1 MRFKKGKLV
10 LFRGAGGG
18 LTAVKQADAEPVV
31 MPPPRKVSKKVQAA
45 GAGAAASTACAAASA
60 ARVAAA
66 AARKTAKAQEAV
78 AATAATA
85 AVSTASTGA
94 ATNGGD
100 VRKKATEPRSNV
112 PVMGGIRKISSDPA
126 LASLVNKRMR
136 SRARRMTAGHAPGRY
151 QSASPP
157 ASTADTDTEYMQFLP
172 SPSSRSSLCSLPTS
186 PSTFDD
192 GFSLRTASHHVPVD
206 PHSESP
212 YQFQDLANEDAFPDL
227 ACLGIG
233 GDADSRETCNE
244 LSLPTMAADPSSA
257 EHFSFCDTDTA
268 FGVPDPVL
276 VADPLYQR
284 TVLNSLLHDRSLPAG
299 RLFDAC
305 TRALAQLG
313 LRVLE
318 SRHSPSSAV
327 TAFVRSFAEEQS
339 PCSRHADSPPLM
351 AARLLFPDRVVYDQ
365 AVDAFRAMCDC
376 TNLAI
381 FKLPM
386 LLLVLEEKVAGHLAS
401 LPADFEVGG
410 CAAIACD
417 AAGQSVFARA

>member
-1 MRFKKGKLV
+1 M
-10 LFRGAGGG
+10 
-18 LTAVKQADAEPVV
+18 TAVKQADAEPVV
-31 MPPPRKVSKKVQAA
+31 LPPPRKVSKKVQAA
-45 GAGAAASTACAAASA
+45 GVSTATSTACAAASVA
-60 ARVAAA
+60 KLAAA
-66 AARKTAKAQEAV
+66 AARKTAKAQETV
-78 AATAATA
+78 AATATAA
-85 AVSTASTGA
+85 AVSAAAPGASTG
-94 ATNGGD
+94 GSD
-100 VRKKATEPRSNV
+100 VRKKAVEPRSNV
-112 PVMGGIRKISSDPA
+112 PVLGGIRKISSDPA
-126 LASLVNKRMR
+126 LASMVNKRIR
-136 SRARRMTAGHAPGRY
+136 NRARRMTAGHAPGRY
-151 QSASPP
+151 QSSSPP
-157 ASTADTDTEYMQFLP
+157 ASMADIDIEYVQFLP

-192 GFSLRTASHHVPVD
+192 GFCLRTASHHVPVD

-212 YQFQDLANEDAFPDL
+212 YQFQDLANEEAFPDL

-233 GDADSRETCNE
+233 GDADSRETCNA

-257 EHFSFCDTDTA
+257 EHFTFCDTDTA

-284 TVLNSLLHDRSLPAG
+284 TILNSLLHDRSLPAG

-305 TRALAQLG
+305 TRALAQLC
-313 LRVLE
+313 LRLLE
-318 SRHSPSSAV
+318 SRQSPSTAV
-327 TAFVRSFAEEQS
+327 TEFVRSFAEEQS
-339 PCSRHADSPPLM
+339 PSSRNADSPPLSM

-376 TNLAI
+376 SNLAI

-401 LPADFEVGG
+401 APADIEVSG

-417 AAGQSVFARA
+417 TAGQSVSARA

>member
-1 MRFKKGKLV
+1 M
-10 LFRGAGGG
+10 LFRGSGGG

-31 MPPPRKVSKKVQAA
+31 LPPPRKVSKKLQAA
-45 GAGAAASTACAAASA
+45 GAGTAASAPCAAASA

-78 AATAATA
+78 PATSTAAAASAATTGGTA
-85 AVSTASTGA
+85 AGASDA
-94 ATNGGD
+94 
-100 VRKKATEPRSNV
+100 RKKATEPRSNV

-151 QSASPP
+151 QSSSPP
-157 ASTADTDTEYMQFLP
+157 ASMADTDSECMQFLP

-192 GFSLRTASHHVPVD
+192 GFSLRAASHQVPVD

-233 GDADSRETCNE
+233 GDGESRETCNE

-257 EHFSFCDTDTA
+257 EHFSFSDTDTA
-268 FGVPDPVL
+268 FGAPDPVL

-284 TVLNSLLHDRSLPAG
+284 TVLNSLLRDCSLPAG

-305 TRALAQLG
+305 TRALAQLC
-313 LRVLE
+313 LRLLE
-318 SRHSPSSAV
+318 SRHSLSSAV
-327 TAFVRSFAEEQS
+327 PEFVRSFAEEQS
-339 PCSRHADSPPLM
+339 PGSRSADSPPLM
-351 AARLLFPDRVVYDQ
+351 ASRLLFPDRIVYDQ

-386 LLLVLEEKVAGHLAS
+386 LLRVLEEKVVGHLAS
-401 LPADFEVGG
+401 SPTDFEVGG

-417 AAGQSVFARA
+417 TAGQSVSARA